1 MKIYIRILSVFL
13 VCVLLLTGIGLIIN
27 WNAQQQ
33 YNMGMLEQYRENVLS
48 AADSLQMQLNHLD
61 EQLLDLSFSGQ
72 ANLFAMYRPEKDW
85 RYIYENS
92 KLLHQQLNMI
102 KEINS
107 YLNSAFFLVRSQNR
121 QITDRYRY
129 DVLNAELYDALLG
142 CANNMY
148 IDEDS
153 LYLYYML
160 SVNQIQKNFALVGME
175 VSIENLKK
183 YALFTMMPH
192 VSIDFNL
199 DSAPVEKPTQWMKQE
214 DGWIMN
220 IPIQLNSRGAM
231 VQMDVFLDRDTIA
244 RVGMT
249 FNVWYVVIL
258 LVMIILFVLFGI
270 LSRNIIAK
278 PIGKI
283 LAGFDSVAQGDTS
296 VRIRDTAQGEFEDIY
311 NHFNTS
317 IEKLDNLI
325 VREYQAHMAAQ
336 KAEIKHLQTQIQPHF
351 LYNAFAQMYWLCQ
364 MEGCDQAAEYALLL
378 SGYYQ
383 YITRPGGTDSMVM
396 LSEEIEHARKYIQIQ
411 QTRFVNRL
419 NVHIEADESCLNVSV
434 PKLVLQPIIENSIKH
449 CIERYDECRLNVRLS
464 VKMDD
469 EGTIL
474 VIEDDGKMLKDEDLE
489 RQKKR
494 LENPE
499 SSGGGNGLVNVHT
512 RLKLS
517 GRSDGLMLSRS
528 EMGGLC
534 LTIKFRM

>member
-27 WNAQQQ
+27 WNAQQH
-33 YNMGMLEQYRENVLS
+33 YNTGMLEQYRENVLS

-92 KLLHQQLNMI
+92 KLLHQHLNMI

-192 VSIDFNL
+192 VSIEFNF
-199 DSAPVEKPTQWMKQE
+199 DSAPVEKPTQWMKWE

-258 LVMIILFVLFGI
+258 LVMI
-270 LSRNIIAK
+270 
-278 PIGKI
+278 
-283 LAGFDSVAQGDTS
+283 
-296 VRIRDTAQGEFEDIY
+296 
-311 NHFNTS
+311 
-317 IEKLDNLI
+317 
-325 VREYQAHMAAQ
+325 
-336 KAEIKHLQTQIQPHF
+336 
-351 LYNAFAQMYWLCQ
+351 
-364 MEGCDQAAEYALLL
+364 
-378 SGYYQ
+378 
-383 YITRPGGTDSMVM
+383 
-396 LSEEIEHARKYIQIQ
+396 
-411 QTRFVNRL
+411 
-419 NVHIEADESCLNVSV
+419 
-434 PKLVLQPIIENSIKH
+434 
-449 CIERYDECRLNVRLS
+449 
-464 VKMDD
+464 
-469 EGTIL
+469 
-474 VIEDDGKMLKDEDLE
+474 
-489 RQKKR
+489 
-494 LENPE
+494 
-499 SSGGGNGLVNVHT
+499 
-512 RLKLS
+512 
-517 GRSDGLMLSRS
+517 
-528 EMGGLC
+528 
-534 LTIKFRM
+534 